1 MKTQQRSNWYKLA
14 RIFRPLNH
22 LLDRLLRLK
31 TSRIVWRLM
40 TLATLVLLIFA
51 ATVLSRVQNTLLVD
65 QTKIPALVQVEQP
78 EGTVDLVTYSGHI
91 IDALDESG
99 ILVGDHDLL
108 SLPEDQPLMPGQTYH
123 LAITRRSEFT
133 LLWSGLAISA
143 VSEPLSSVDLMSRS
157 GYDNID
163 LSDGSRVEQL
173 ADDTLA
179 YVAVD
184 KKEFRITEKIK
195 YSSVFVDDPDLEI
208 GKTKV
213 ATPGQNGTRDLIF
226 EDTYENGVFLNRV
239 QVGTEITLDPVQEVI
254 SRGTKVVIKPID
266 RRRVGSTVLSSFDQ
280 IKPLLN
286 KNGKMNYLS
295 FSDNGNG
302 TITVDGKTFDYTS
315 VSKRR
320 ITAFDGLEVC
330 VNTGCHSPAKNH
342 NTASGV
348 PAQRGLVATYGQ
360 HIDGKVYPTLPMGTI
375 VFIEGYGLGVV
386 ADLHGVSSNHELL
399 DACYDPGETL
409 SGAALSTG
417 NRTSYI
423 LYVPK

>member
-1 MKTQQRSNWYKLA
+1 MQVMA
-14 RIFRPLNH
+14 RVFRPIMR
-22 LLDRLLRLK
+22 LLDRLLRMK

-40 TLATLVLLIFA
+40 TLTTLVLLISA
-51 ATVLSRVQNTLLVD
+51 AAVLAEAQESLLTD
-65 QTKIPALVQVEQP
+65 QGKIPSLVRVLQP
-78 EGTVDLVTYSGHI
+78 DGTKELITYSDHL
-91 IDALDESG
+91 IDVVDEAG
-99 ILVGDHDLL
+99 IPVGDHDLL
-108 SLPEDQPLMPGQTYH
+108 SLPADQLLVPGQTYQ
-123 LAITRRSEFT
+123 LSITRRSEFT

-157 GYDNID
+157 GYDDID
-163 LSDGSRVEQL
+163 LSDGSRVEQP
-173 ADDTLA
+173 AEDTLS

-195 YSSVFVDDPDLEI
+195 YSTIYVDDPELEI
-208 GKTKV
+208 GKTAV
-213 ATPGQNGTRDLIF
+213 ATPGKTGTRDLIF

-239 QVGTEITLDPVQEVI
+239 QTGTEITLDPVQEVV

-302 TITVDGKTFDYTS
+302 TITVDGKTFDYLS

-320 ITAFDGLEVC
+320 ITAYDGLEVC
-330 VNTGCHSPAKNH
+330 VNSGCHSPAKNH
-342 NTASGV
+342 NTSSGV
-348 PAQRGLVATYGQ
+348 PAQRGLIATYGQ
-360 HIDGKVYPTLPMGTI
+360 RIDGKVYPTLPMGSI

-386 ADLHGVSSNHELL
+386 ADLHSVHSNHDLL

-417 NRTSYI
+417 NRTAYI
-423 LYVPK
+423 LYTP